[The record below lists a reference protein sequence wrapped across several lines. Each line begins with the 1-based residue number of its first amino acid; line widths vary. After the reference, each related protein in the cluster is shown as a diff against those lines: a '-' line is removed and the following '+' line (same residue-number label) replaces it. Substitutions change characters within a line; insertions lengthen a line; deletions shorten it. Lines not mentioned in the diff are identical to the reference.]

1 MEFMCIKV
9 ENFWECENKIDINF
23 EPHKEGDDKI

>member
-1 MEFMCIKV
+1 VHKGEQIFL
-9 ENFWECENKIDINF
+9 ECENKIDINF

>member
-1 MEFMCIKV
+1 VHKGEQIFL
-9 ENFWECENKIDINF
+9 ECEIKIDINF